1 MKKYFLIAV
10 VLLATVSFGYY
21 YQNNGTITI
30 KGSDTMVIL
39 VQRWAEVFMN
49 KNKDVAIQVTG
60 GGSGTGIA
68 ALINGTTDI
77 CNASRPMKQSE
88 IGKLKEKYNS
98 TGVEIKVAID
108 GLSVYVNKAN
118 KKVNELTLAQIKDIY
133 TEKITNWKEVG
144 GTDARIIMYGREN
157 SSGTYVYFKEHVL
170 ENQDFSS
177 KVQTLPGTGAVVN
190 AVSKDKNAIGFGGAA
205 YAKGIKDIAVK
216 KDAASKAFLPIKKNI
231 ESGEYPISRFLYMYT
246 KTRPEGT
253 IKKFIDW
260 ALSKEG
266 QSIVNEVGYFPVK
279 R

>member
-1 MKKYFLIAV
+1 MKKII
-10 VLLATVSFGYY
+10 LAAITLVTLFGFSLPEE
-21 YQNNGTITI
+21 TITV
-30 KGSDTMVIL
+30 KGSDTLVIL
-39 VQRWAEVFMN
+39 SQRWAEVFMKSN
-49 KNKDVAIQVTG
+49 PGVALQVTG

-68 ALINGTTDI
+68 ALLNGSTDI

-88 IGKLKEKYNS
+88 IEKLKEKYGS

-118 KKVNELTLAQIKDIY
+118 KKVNDLTLAQIKGIY
-133 TEKITNWKEVG
+133 TGAIRNWKEVG
-144 GTDARIIMYGREN
+144 GADAQIIMYGREN

-170 ENQDFSS
+170 ENKDFSS
-177 KVQTLPGTGAVVN
+177 DVQSMPGTAAVVN

-216 KDAASKAFLPIKKNI
+216 KDPDSKAFLPNKKNI

-246 KTRPEGT
+246 RKKPEGS

-260 ALSKEG
+260 ALSKKG
-266 QSIVNEVGYFPVK
+266 QSIVAEVGYFPVK
-279 R
+279 K

>member
-1 MKKYFLIAV
+1 MKKIILAAIAFV
-10 VLLATVSFGYY
+10 TLFGFSLPEE
-21 YQNNGTITI
+21 TITV
-30 KGSDTMVIL
+30 KGSDTLVIL
-39 VQRWAEVFMN
+39 SQRWAEVFMKSN
-49 KNKDVAIQVTG
+49 PGIAVQVTG

-68 ALINGTTDI
+68 ALLNGSTDI

-88 IGKLKEKYNS
+88 IEKLKDKYGS

-118 KKVNELTLAQIKDIY
+118 KKVNDLTLVQIKGIY
-133 TEKITNWKEVG
+133 TGEIKNWKEVG
-144 GTDARIIMYGREN
+144 GSDAKIIMYGREN

-170 ENQDFSS
+170 ENKDFSS
-177 KVQTLPGTGAVVN
+177 DVQSLPGTAAVVN

-216 KDAASKAFLPIKKNI
+216 KDPDSKAFLPNKKNI

-246 KTRPEGT
+246 RKKPEGN
-253 IKKFIDW
+253 IKKFVDW

-266 QSIVNEVGYFPVK
+266 QRIVAEVGYFPVK

>member
-1 MKKYFLIAV
+1 MKKIILAAIAFV
-10 VLLATVSFGYY
+10 TLFGFSLPEE
-21 YQNNGTITI
+21 TITV
-30 KGSDTMVIL
+30 KGSDTLVIL
-39 VQRWAEVFMN
+39 SQRWAEVFMKSN
-49 KNKDVAIQVTG
+49 PGIAVQVTG

-68 ALINGTTDI
+68 ALLNGSTDI

-88 IGKLKEKYNS
+88 IEKLKDKYGS

-118 KKVNELTLAQIKDIY
+118 KKVNDLTLVQIKGIY
-133 TEKITNWKEVG
+133 TGEIENWKEVG
-144 GTDARIIMYGREN
+144 GSDAKIIMYGREN

-170 ENQDFSS
+170 ENKDFSS
-177 KVQTLPGTGAVVN
+177 DVQSLPGTAAVVN

-216 KDAASKAFLPIKKNI
+216 KDPDSKAFLPNKKNI

-246 KTRPEGT
+246 RKKPEGN
-253 IKKFIDW
+253 IKKFVDW

-266 QSIVNEVGYFPVK
+266 QRIVAEVGYFPVK
-279 R
+279 K

>member
-1 MKKYFLIAV
+1 MKKII
-10 VLLATVSFGYY
+10 LAAITFITLFGFSLPEE
-21 YQNNGTITI
+21 TITV
-30 KGSDTMVIL
+30 KGSDTLVIL
-39 VQRWAEVFMN
+39 SQRWAEVFMKSN
-49 KNKDVAIQVTG
+49 PGIAVQVTG

-68 ALINGTTDI
+68 ALLNGSTDI

-88 IGKLKEKYNS
+88 IEKLKDKYGS

-118 KKVNELTLAQIKDIY
+118 KKVNDLTLVQIKGIY
-133 TEKITNWKEVG
+133 TGEIKNWKEVG
-144 GTDARIIMYGREN
+144 GSDAKIIMYGREN

-170 ENQDFSS
+170 ENKDFSS
-177 KVQTLPGTGAVVN
+177 DVQSLPGTAAVVN

-216 KDAASKAFLPIKKNI
+216 KDPDSKAFLPNKKNI

-246 KTRPEGT
+246 RKKPEGN
-253 IKKFIDW
+253 IKKFVDW

-266 QSIVNEVGYFPVK
+266 QRIVAEVGYFPVK

>member
-1 MKKYFLIAV
+1 MKKII
-10 VLLATVSFGYY
+10 LAAITFVTLFGFSLPEE
-21 YQNNGTITI
+21 TITV
-30 KGSDTMVIL
+30 KGSDTLVIL
-39 VQRWAEVFMN
+39 SQRWAEVFMKSN
-49 KNKDVAIQVTG
+49 PGIAVQVTG

-68 ALINGTTDI
+68 ALLNGSTDI

-88 IGKLKEKYNS
+88 IEKLKDKYGS

-118 KKVNELTLAQIKDIY
+118 KKVSDLTLAQIKGIY
-133 TEKITNWKEVG
+133 TGEIKNWKEVG
-144 GTDARIIMYGREN
+144 GADAQIIMYGREN

-170 ENQDFSS
+170 ENKDFSS
-177 KVQTLPGTGAVVN
+177 DVQSLPGTAAVVN

-216 KDAASKAFLPIKKNI
+216 KDPDSKAFLPNKKNI

-246 KTRPEGT
+246 RKKPEGN
-253 IKKFIDW
+253 IKKFVDW

-266 QSIVNEVGYFPVK
+266 QTIVAEVGYFPVK
-279 R
+279 K